1 MEKQIVTQHT
11 AIYCNEN
18 RWSLLRA
25 GVEKLNP
32 TKIFILVDTN
42 TFKYSLELFLKHA
55 VIKTPIETI
64 IMPSGEKNKTIHTCI
79 DIWNTL
85 TKKGADRSSLL
96 INLGGGV
103 VTDVGGFVAS
113 TFKRGIEFINVPT
126 SLLAM
131 VDAAIGGKN
140 GVDLGT
146 LKNQVGVVNNPS
158 MVVVDPVFLNTLP
171 KQAFVRF
178 PNLIFLSLEFNQLE
192 TLEQDMFQGLDHLRV
207 LWLTGNHIQPEEDMY
222 ANGIL
227 LQNHIENIHEET
239 FIPLGKSLQVLLMHH
254 NYLTSLP
261 ADTMFGPENMPQ
273 LRVLKLLDNPWKD
286 EMKETF
292 DKLHNS
298 WDAAAAAAKGRVVCK
313 KHKSSRGECLQ
324 LDVTE
329 DSGDDL
335 EDIWEEMHMALAD
348 GDVLIEAMN
357 DLPPHDENFDY
368 QDYRYQDR
376 EEEDRE
382 SEL

>member
-1 MEKQIVTQHT
+1 MEKQIVTHHT
-11 AIYCNEN
+11 AIYSNEN

-32 TKIFILVDTN
+32 SKIFILVDTN

-171 KQAFVRF
+171 KQEITSGFAEMLKHALIDSQDYWEQLQDFDVKNLKSTQ
-178 PNLIFLSLEFNQLE
+178 NLIWSSIEIKNNIVLQDPNELGARKVLNFGHTLGHAIESYCLESKTRPTLVHGQAIAIGIVLAIYISSNLVGFDKNKLAEITSFILTNFKRQAFNRQDIE
-192 TLEQDMFQGLDHLRV
+192 SISTLLIHDKKSKAGAV
-207 LWLTGNHIQPEEDMY
+207 L
-222 ANGIL
+222 
-227 LQNHIENIHEET
+227 
-239 FIPLGKSLQVLLMHH
+239 FVLLE
-254 NYLTSLP
+254 
-261 ADTMFGPENMPQ
+261 DFG
-273 LRVLKLLDNPWKD
+273 
-286 EMKETF
+286 
-292 DKLHNS
+292 
-298 WDAAAAAAKGRVVCK
+298 
-313 KHKSSRGECLQ
+313 
-324 LDVTE
+324 
-329 DSGDDL
+329 
-335 EDIWEEMHMALAD
+335 LAHINRE
-348 GDVLIEAMN
+348 VPKPLIIEAFKYYKDFKIN
-357 DLPPHDENFDY
+357 
-368 QDYRYQDR
+368 
-376 EEEDRE
+376 
-382 SEL
+382 

>member
-1 MEKQIVTQHT
+1 MDIWIIPINPTFTLPTVSPFLAATYFPPGTDCVGIH
-11 AIYCNEN
+11 IIPNSP
-18 RWSLLRA
+18 WSLQEK
-25 GVEKLNP
+25 EKLFQEDLP
-32 TKIFILVDTN
+32 SEIK
-42 TFKYSLELFLKHA
+42 FLDLSF
-55 VIKTPIETI
+55 
-64 IMPSGEKNKTIHTCI
+64 SG
-79 DIWNTL
+79 
-85 TKKGADRSSLL
+85 L
-96 INLGGGV
+96 I
-103 VTDVGGFVAS
+103 
-113 TFKRGIEFINVPT
+113 
-126 SLLAM
+126 
-131 VDAAIGGKN
+131 
-140 GVDLGT
+140 
-146 LKNQVGVVNNPS
+146 
-158 MVVVDPVFLNTLP
+158 TLP

-192 TLEQDMFQGLDHLRV
+192 TLEQNIFQGLDHLRV

-222 ANGIL
+222 ANGNL

-335 EDIWEEMHMALAD
+335 EDIWDEMHMSLAD
-348 GDVLIEAMN
+348 GDVLIRAMN